1 MTSNHPHANP
11 NNQIVGDYRYS
22 STVVG
27 GERYCMV
34 RNGDELQRIIKI
46 SRPGEGDN
54 IRVWSNETPITLEM
68 LNILKHEKRPVS

>member
-1 MTSNHPHANP
+1 
-11 NNQIVGDYRYS
+11 
-22 STVVG
+22 
-27 GERYCMV
+27 MV